1 MRIITGSARGAR
13 LKAPKGMQT
22 RPTSDRIKESLF
34 SILGD
39 FVRGKR
45 VLDLFAGT
53 GSLGLEALSRGAEQ
67 AVFIDRATAG
77 ILRENAEHTKLLER
91 SEIFRG
97 DVFSVLPRLESA
109 GRQFQLIFCD
119 PPYHAGLW
127 ERALSAVDRSE
138 LLAPDGLLI
147 LEHGGDEALPEGG
160 LHQLVCVREVR
171 YGPTSAVHIF
181 QRKAEGGACHEES
194 RMLREF

>member
-45 VLDLFAGT
+45 VLDL
-53 GSLGLEALSRGAEQ
+53 
-67 AVFIDRATAG
+67 
-77 ILRENAEHTKLLER
+77 
-91 SEIFRG
+91 FRG

-181 QRKAEGGACHEES
+181 QRKAEGGACHEEG